1 MAADAAAAAAAVWDF
16 SKETL
21 VMSLKNDTSWLNTNQ
36 LVDYSLLC
44 GMDMSTNELV
54 MGIIDYHRMY
64 RTVEW
69 LEDHFK
75 GVGGDATYITC
86 YYFTCFTCSVFLPP
100 FNCCQAPPLPPPTTT
115 HTVHVVQL
123 CSVLMRMVLACRD
136 MRWAVGRGQ

>member
-75 GVGGDATYITC
+75 GVGGAATSLATTSLASLAVSFY
-86 YYFTCFTCSVFLPP
+86 PP
-100 FNCCQAPPLPPPTTT
+100 SIAARRHHYLHPLLLTQYT
-115 HTVHVVQL
+115 
-123 CSVLMRMVLACRD
+123 
-136 MRWAVGRGQ
+136 